1 MWGQVQVPI
10 SLNCSI
16 GISGEGMLGRRWLV
30 CLLYMCGLTL
40 MCHWSPSFCQARMP
54 SYLMRIIVLTCSQF
68 FFFFFFFLP
77 TGLGRRTFYWSGC
90 PWSQQGSYTPSSLI
104 IVHLSLSG
112 KGKLFLCG
120 CMALIVRVPVWCD
133 GFCCPHQA
141 ESGVI

>member
-68 FFFFFFFLP
+68 FFFLFFFTHGARTENLLLVRLP
-77 TGLGRRTFYWSGC
+77 LE
-90 PWSQQGSYTPSSLI
+90 P
-104 IVHLSLSG
+104 
-112 KGKLFLCG
+112 
-120 CMALIVRVPVWCD
+120 A
-133 GFCCPHQA
+133 GFIHA
-141 ESGVI
+141 